1 MGAQQKEGAKLRGGG
16 ELLRSPV
23 VPLYLS
29 PIIRFT
35 HRVINKVAIETGF
48 PCIPAIKESDGEG
61 RGTYLRG
68 VIVWYWVLIRGWAL
82 ISGNTVILMH
92 FRNINCFDQLFV
104 RCHYQWSVTYPLLI
118 NQHFITVL
126 GIACVTHIWSRGK
139 EVIKAQVNTKIYL
152 Q

>member
-1 MGAQQKEGAKLRGGG
+1 MGAQQKEGAKLRGVGGG

-29 PIIRFT
+29 LIIQFT

-48 PCIPAIKESDGEG
+48 PCIPAIKESDGA
-61 RGTYLRG
+61 LIWG

-139 EVIKAQVNTKIYL
+139 EGIKAQVNTKIYS

>member
-1 MGAQQKEGAKLRGGG
+1 MGAQQKEGAKLREGGGG

-61 RGTYLRG
+61 RGHLFEG
-68 VIVWYWVLIRGWAL
+68 GNCLI
-82 ISGNTVILMH
+82 
-92 FRNINCFDQLFV
+92 
-104 RCHYQWSVTYPLLI
+104 
-118 NQHFITVL
+118 L
-126 GIACVTHIWSRGK
+126 GA
-139 EVIKAQVNTKIYL
+139 Y
-152 Q
+152 

>member
-48 PCIPAIKESDGEG
+48 PCIPAIKESDEEG
-61 RGTYLRG
+61 RGHLFEG
-68 VIVWYWVLIRGWAL
+68 GDCLIVGAY
-82 ISGNTVILMH
+82 
-92 FRNINCFDQLFV
+92 
-104 RCHYQWSVTYPLLI
+104 
-118 NQHFITVL
+118 
-126 GIACVTHIWSRGK
+126 
-139 EVIKAQVNTKIYL
+139 
-152 Q
+152 